1 MTGNKYYLYENDE
14 YPQAPTHCIYEY
26 EDKSDGLGS
35 TQRERELGASM
46 NMVFMESQLGKHKT
60 VPMSLSDERD
70 CPGSVAAKHS
80 LSQTFVD
87 HSVLVLYT
95 CWING
100 EGMTHLARIH
110 VNS

>member
-1 MTGNKYYLYENDE
+1 
-14 YPQAPTHCIYEY
+14 
-26 EDKSDGLGS
+26 
-35 TQRERELGASM
+35 M

-100 EGMTHLARIH
+100 GGMTHLARLATPRPRAILLDGKQGLRRDASYNTKCRS
-110 VNS
+110 VKT